1 MRTVKIENM
10 PELPYAIE
18 EAVNRLRINIGFM
31 GTDVRKIMVIST
43 IPDEGKSFVT
53 MQLWRQLAETGVPS
67 VLLDADMRKSV
78 MSDKYQITLE
88 DEGTLAGT
96 SQYLSGDSLLEDSL
110 YHTQFEK
117 GDILPNT
124 DNVVNPSRLLESDRF
139 AEMLSE
145 MAERYRYVLVD
156 SAPLNI
162 VSDGERIGHLC
173 DGAILVVRAGITP
186 KGIVKNSVRQLERAG
201 CPLLGIVLNR
211 VESGK
216 GGYYYKGYGSKYYGS
231 KYYGSKYYGNKY
243 YGYTDAYYKKS

>member
-1 MRTVKIENM
+1 MRTVKIENI

-31 GTDVRKIMVIST
+31 GTDVRRIMVIST

-53 MQLWRQLAETGVPS
+53 IQLWRQLAETGIS
-67 VLLDADMRKSV
+67 TVLLDADMRKSV

-88 DEGTLAGT
+88 DNGTLKGT
-96 SQYLSGDSLLEDSL
+96 SQYLSGDSSLDDAL
-110 YHTQFEK
+110 YHTQFEQ

-124 DNVVNPSRLLESDRF
+124 DNVVNPSRLLESERF
-139 AEMLSE
+139 ADMLNEMS
-145 MAERYRYVLVD
+145 ERYRYVLVD

-216 GGYYYKGYGSKYYGS
+216 GGYYYKGYGSR
-231 KYYGSKYYGNKY
+231 YYGSKYYGNKY
-243 YGYTDAYYKKS
+243 YGSKYYTDAYYKKS

>member
-18 EAVNRLRINIGFM
+18 EAVNRLRINIGFI
-31 GTDVRKIMVIST
+31 GTDVRRIMVIST
-43 IPDEGKSFVT
+43 MPDDGKSFVT
-53 MQLWRQLAETGVPS
+53 IQLWRQLAETGIS
-67 VLLDADMRKSV
+67 TVLLDADMRKSV

-88 DEGTLAGT
+88 DNGTLKGT
-96 SQYLSGDSLLEDSL
+96 SQYLSGDSSLDDAL
-110 YHTQFEK
+110 YHTQFEQ

-124 DNVVNPSRLLESDRF
+124 DNVVNPSRLLESERF
-139 AEMLSE
+139 ADMLNEMS
-145 MAERYRYVLVD
+145 ERYRYVLVD

-216 GGYYYKGYGSKYYGS
+216 GGYYYKGYGSR
-231 KYYGSKYYGNKY
+231 YYGSKYYGNKY
-243 YGYTDAYYKKS
+243 YGSKYYTDAYYKKS

>member
-31 GTDVRKIMVIST
+31 GTDVRRIMVIST
-43 IPDEGKSFVT
+43 MPDEGKRFVT
-53 MQLWRQLAETGVPS
+53 IQLWRQLAETGIS
-67 VLLDADMRKSV
+67 TVLLDADMRKSV

-88 DEGTLAGT
+88 DNGTLKGT
-96 SQYLSGDSLLEDSL
+96 SQYLSGDSSLDDAL
-110 YHTQFEK
+110 YHTQFEQ

-124 DNVVNPSRLLESDRF
+124 DNVVNPSRLLESERF
-139 AEMLSE
+139 ADMLNEMS
-145 MAERYRYVLVD
+145 ERYRYVLVD

-216 GGYYYKGYGSKYYGS
+216 GGYYYKGYGSR
-231 KYYGSKYYGNKY
+231 YYGSKYYGNKY
-243 YGYTDAYYKKS
+243 YGSKYYTDAYYKKS

>member
-43 IPDEGKSFVT
+43 MPDEGKSFVT
-53 MQLWRQLAETGVPS
+53 IQLWRQLAETGIS
-67 VLLDADMRKSV
+67 TVLLDADMRKSV

-88 DEGTLAGT
+88 DTGTLRGT
-96 SQYLSGDSLLEDSL
+96 SQYLSGDSSLEDAL
-110 YHTQFEK
+110 YHTQFEQ

-124 DNVVNPSRLLESDRF
+124 DNVVNPSRLLESERF
-139 AEMLSE
+139 ADMLEKMS
-145 MAERYRYVLVD
+145 ERYRYVLVD

-216 GGYYYKGYGSKYYGS
+216 GGYYYKGYGSRYYGRKYYA
-231 KYYGSKYYGNKY
+231 
-243 YGYTDAYYKKS
+243 DAYYKKS

>member
-43 IPDEGKSFVT
+43 MPDEGKSFVT
-53 MQLWRQLAETGVPS
+53 IQLWRQLAETGIS
-67 VLLDADMRKSV
+67 TVLLDADMRKSV

-88 DEGTLAGT
+88 DTGTLRGT
-96 SQYLSGDSLLEDSL
+96 SQYLSGDSSLEDAL
-110 YHTQFEK
+110 YHTQFEQ

-124 DNVVNPSRLLESDRF
+124 DNVVNPSRLLESERF
-139 AEMLSE
+139 ADMLEKMS
-145 MAERYRYVLVD
+145 ERYRYVLVD

-216 GGYYYKGYGSKYYGS
+216 GGYYYKGYGSRYYGS
-231 KYYGSKYYGNKY
+231 HYYGNKY
-243 YGYTDAYYKKS
+243 YGSKYYTDAYYKKS